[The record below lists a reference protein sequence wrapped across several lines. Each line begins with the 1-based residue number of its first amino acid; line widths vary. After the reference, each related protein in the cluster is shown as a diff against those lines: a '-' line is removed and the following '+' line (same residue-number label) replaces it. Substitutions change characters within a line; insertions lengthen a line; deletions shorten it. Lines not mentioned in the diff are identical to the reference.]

1 MTREE
6 LLEEIDRNRKWL
18 CDAGYTAYNIDVAF
32 ASIYRKVK
40 ELEQEPYEDWYDI
53 PSGEMT
59 LEQARQA
66 VKELRKKLAEYLEQ
80 KPTAKN
86 DLGIE
91 ECVNKAE
98 FVKKLENETMGLQ
111 SWQKALVYQIMD
123 NCHSVT
129 PTSSKTEQ
137 IEDCVSRQASIP
149 KEWED
154 TFKDADEFIEF
165 IWDRVDTSDFE
176 DSYTSPVA
184 NAEPNELFKVTA
196 SDKREQLYDLFV
208 EMIKRDK
215 APSVAPTH
223 IETVTEF
230 ADRCVE
236 CGNEYGKQLKQLE
249 RIKERYAEERGIL
262 LNSNSEYTP
271 NNVLDIIDYIM
282 HGD

>member
-40 ELEQEPYEDWYDI
+40 ELEQEPCEDWYDI
-53 PSGEMT
+53 PSSEMT

-66 VKELRKKLAEYLEQ
+66 LKELRKKLAEHIEQ

-137 IEDCVSRQASIP
+137 IEDCVSRQA
-149 KEWED
+149 
-154 TFKDADEFIEF
+154 
-165 IWDRVDTSDFE
+165 VDQNIYDYAESNGL
-176 DSYTSPVA
+176 SYTNMKNYILDVPPVTPA
-184 NAEPNELFKVTA
+184 MSGIDKFNDSVNRATVLRLINDVKNADGFKEYSQYEYLFDQV
-196 SDKREQLYDLFV
+196 DKMPAAV
-208 EMIKRDK
+208 PTIKNG
-215 APSVAPTH
+215 V
-223 IETVTEF
+223 V
-230 ADRCVE
+230 
-236 CGNEYGKQLKQLE
+236 
-249 RIKERYAEERGIL
+249 
-262 LNSNSEYTP
+262 
-271 NNVLDIIDYIM
+271 
-282 HGD
+282 